1 MKRSYLIP
9 IVLLVT
15 GAIAYFVYSAAK
27 DQKPAGSGNMM
38 TSGQLKQPDKT
49 SSGKINPPHGQSG
62 HRCDIADGAPL
73 PDPGTSSAPIP
84 ALNPIVNNPVISK
97 PPVQAPAL
105 PVSQTGT
112 AAEPALKINP
122 AHGEPGHRCD
132 IKTGDP
138 LPAPGSGT
146 AAPKAA
152 PSKSISATPAV
163 PAGAKVN
170 PPHGQ
175 PGHRC
180 DIQVGAALPA
190 G

>member
-1 MKRSYLIP
+1 MKRSYLIS

-27 DQKPAGSGNMM
+27 DQKSSRSGNMM
-38 TSGQLKQPDKT
+38 TSGQLKQPDKA
-49 SSGKINPPHGQSG
+49 SGGKINPPHGKPG

-73 PDPGTSSAPIP
+73 PDPGKSSAPIP
-84 ALNPIVNNPVISK
+84 ALNPIINNPVVSK
-97 PPVQAPAL
+97 PPVQAQAL
-105 PVSQTGT
+105 PVSQAGT
-112 AAEPALKINP
+112 TAEPALKINP

-138 LPAPGSGT
+138 LPAPGLGT
-146 AAPKAA
+146 AAQKAA
-152 PSKSISATPAV
+152 PSKPVSATPVV